1 MTENKA
7 KGGAGRRWMAAAAL
21 LAALGAGPSLAAT
34 GTVCATCAEPTPGV
48 DVSVFSGPV
57 DWSAVA
63 GAGYGFGI
71 ARATWGAGL
80 VDARFAANWS
90 GMGAAGLV
98 RGAYAYF
105 VPWQDPIAQARAYL
119 AAVGPLGDGD
129 LPPILDVEESGGLS
143 PTVLGERVGA
153 WLAAVRAATGRTPIV
168 YTGRYVWNDLLTGQ
182 GSFAA
187 DLWVAHWGAA
197 CPVLPDAWG
206 DWQFWQKGVARGV
219 PGIPG
224 DAYLDVFDGRP
235 DDLRAY
241 ARVPAV
247 PEPET
252 WATLLAGLG
261 ILGTAARRRRRAALP
276 PKGE

>member
-1 MTENKA
+1 MNH
-7 KGGAGRRWMAAAAL
+7 
-21 LAALGAGPSLAAT
+21 
-34 GTVCATCAEPTPGV
+34 
-48 DVSVFSGPV
+48 
-57 DWSAVA
+57 
-63 GAGYGFGI
+63 
-71 ARATWGAGL
+71 
-80 VDARFAANWS
+80 
-90 GMGAAGLV
+90 
-98 RGAYAYF
+98 
-105 VPWQDPIAQARAYL
+105 
-119 AAVGPLGDGD
+119 
-129 LPPILDVEESGGLS
+129 LPPILDVEESGGLG
-143 PTVLGERVGA
+143 PAALGERVGA

-168 YTGRYVWNDLLTGQ
+168 YTGRYVWNDLLAGQ

-235 DDLRAY
+235 AELRAY

-261 ILGTAARRRRRAALP
+261 MLGMAARRRGPAAP
-276 PKGE
+276 SPTGE